1 MKDNLAPQQ
10 TEHFGGLDAHRSPQ
24 SKIQNL
30 KSKIAPLHFLIAGAF
45 FLMLLISWRRWTS
58 LLVDTGREMD
68 LPLRLLRGE
77 LLYRDIHYLYPP
89 LSPYFNALL
98 YRVFGVQLEVLNVSG
113 VLFSLVIVALCYQ
126 IARRILT
133 ERGATLA
140 TLAIIVWCIF
150 KPEGNLIAPYSFAA
164 LHGMMLALATLLVT
178 LRYGEQRQWRAVIGA
193 GVLIGIAGIT
203 KQEFALTAAATW
215 SAGLLFVHWREW
227 KALVLRLLVAASLA
241 IAIAT
246 PVYAYFLSRVGWQTL
261 IDDCH
266 LLYTKIPA
274 SLVFYNSARTGLDQ
288 PLSSLLQMLGGA
300 AVAISIASLMVLGSA
315 LGAGKRTLVR
325 NAAVTFVVSVA
336 IALGI
341 VAVSHGRWDGSPLR
355 ALPFALA
362 GLMLVHWVRR
372 DKAKPQ
378 FALFVIAAY
387 SLMALIRVVLRVP
400 SGGAFGGYF
409 LPTSLMLI
417 VYLVVEALP
426 ELFHRRGAEVAR
438 RSAEEIEPE
447 GQQRGFLSITY
458 SSLWFSARPLCLC
471 GENQTAARIR
481 LIGTAILS
489 IWLLVTM
496 IVFGYRYRKT
506 FPVLLA
512 APHGSLYVTQENAQA
527 AQEALA
533 FLAANS
539 GPNDAI
545 AVVPEGS
552 SLAFLAGRRMPL
564 RHQILIPDFMDA
576 AEEQRAIAAL
586 AEVKYVLLLN
596 RPMREFGHEAF
607 GRDYYQTMG
616 QYLTENFRVVKVCG
630 AVQDERQQIGAAHF
644 FIKILAR

>member
-1 MKDNLAPQQ
+1 
-10 TEHFGGLDAHRSPQ
+10 
-24 SKIQNL
+24 
-30 KSKIAPLHFLIAGAF
+30 
-45 FLMLLISWRRWTS
+45 MLLVSWRRWTS

-98 YRVFGVQLEVLNVSG
+98 YRIFGVQLEVLNVSG
-113 VLFSLVIVALCYQ
+113 VICSLVIVALCYA
-126 IARRILT
+126 IARRILR
-133 ERGATLA
+133 EGEATLA

-150 KPEGNLIAPYSFAA
+150 KPEGNLIAPYAFAA

-178 LRYGEQRQWRAVIGA
+178 LRYGEQRRWREVIWA

-203 KQEFALTAAATW
+203 KQEFALTAAVTW
-215 SAGLLFVHWREW
+215 SAGLLFVHRREW
-227 KALVLRLLVAASLA
+227 QALVVRLLVPASLA

-246 PVYAYFLSRVGWQTL
+246 PVYASFLVRVGWHTL

-266 LLYTKIPA
+266 LLYTNIPA
-274 SLVFYNSARTGLDQ
+274 SLKFYNAARTGLDQ
-288 PLSSLLQMLGGA
+288 PFSSLLQMLGGA
-300 AVAISIASLMVLGSA
+300 AVALGLASLIVLGST
-315 LGAGKRTLVR
+315 LGSGQRKRLR
-325 NAAVTFVVSVA
+325 NAAAVLVVCAAVAVA
-336 IALGI
+336 ISAT
-341 VAVSHGRWDGSPLR
+341 SHGRWDGSPLR
-355 ALPFALA
+355 ALPFALV
-362 GLMLVHWVRR
+362 GLMLVHFFRR
-372 DKAKPQ
+372 DEAKPQ

-387 SLMALIRVVLRVP
+387 SLMALLRVALRVP

-426 ELFHRRGAEVAR
+426 GLFHRRGAAVAW
-438 RSAEEIEPE
+438 RSAE
-447 GQQRGFLSITY
+447 GN
-458 SSLWFSARPLCLC
+458 SLRNFAESLRLC
-471 GENQTAARIR
+471 GEIGVRMRIIGASILALW
-481 LIGTAILS
+481 LIA
-489 IWLLVTM
+489 TM
-496 IVFGYRYRKT
+496 IVFSVRYRKT

-527 AQEALA
+527 AQEALDY
-533 FLAANS
+533 LAANS
-539 GPNDAI
+539 TSNDAV

-586 AEVKYVLLLN
+586 ANVKFVLLLN
-596 RPMREFGHEAF
+596 RPMREFGLEAF

-616 QYLTENFRVVKVCG
+616 NYLAENFRVVKVCG
-630 AVQDERQQIGAAHF
+630 AVKDERQQIGAAHF